1 MSLGDNKADLSRFL
15 SEELAISDVPCNKV
29 LITAG
34 GFLEEDT
41 VWCSKDSIETTTL
54 CATHEEADTRIVLHA
69 IHSQADTVVVSAS
82 DTDVLILHIA
92 HRDKMTSTR
101 VYMRSGTAKRRKYI
115 PVHEIHN
122 KLPQA
127 VVKSLLPFHAVTGCD
142 VTSQIGK
149 RSKAT
154 TWKVFCKQP
163 DLLASLG
170 EMDITEEVH
179 DQTEKFVCALYS
191 LPDVMS
197 CDKAREIRFLRWK
210 AAESL
215 PPTSDALHLHT
226 LRSHFTTLIWKQAA
240 EPAPILPNLY

>member
-142 VTSQIGK
+142 VTSQIEK

-179 DQTEKFVCALYS
+179 DQTEQFVCALYG

-240 EPAPILPNLY
+240 EPAPILPNL